1 VTTISHGRYANPWC
15 GPAAI
20 ALLTGLTSDQAARAA
35 RIATGHRRVIGLTG
49 EEAIVTLIRL
59 GFRCDVLES
68 FELEYLPTLKRWW
81 ADTFR
86 LPDSPLLL
94 FLVNEP
100 HFAVVKGAEYGDN
113 ATGGLVP
120 FSDYRIVK
128 RRRVAAAFTVTPVRG
143 AKSQLMK
150 FVKGE

>member
-1 VTTISHGRYANPWC
+1 MTTISHGKHPNPWC

-20 ALLTGLTSDQAARAA
+20 ALLTGLSSDQAAKAA
-35 RIATGHRRVIGLTG
+35 RIATGHKRIIGLTG
-49 EEAIVTLIRL
+49 DEAIVTLIRL

-68 FELEYLPTLKRWW
+68 FDLDYLPTLKKWW
-81 ADTFR
+81 YDTFR

-100 HFAVVKGAEYGDN
+100 HFAVVKGTEYGDN
-113 ATGGLVP
+113 ATGGMVP
-120 FSDYRIVK
+120 FSDRRIVR

-143 AKSQLMK
+143 AKSQLMA